1 MATTKDS
8 PNLQLDF
15 VEIARPRLWMST
27 TYKNTYIGNAFPT
40 EALDVSSPLSGWYDC
55 GSIQGVRIPVA
66 KEMYEIKRGIP
77 KTARKI
83 WELDRTAQITF
94 NTSDLS
100 PYVEALIMGQ
110 TIHNTLSGEEC
121 VAGSLVESSARTK
134 VGLDATP
141 SPTALAQYDVVVCAS
156 PTAASLESSFNL
168 AVVEANTGTFDS
180 TLELEGAGFPVAI
193 GQEHIIQKVTR
204 TAFIDK
210 MGADT
215 IRSAMLFWDVKLDGS
230 SNKKIQYAVY
240 FPKVRNFT
248 GGDLDFKD
256 GGEEYETSITLA
268 AQAVEMTF
276 DDGTSGYDLYK
287 KWMLAY

>member
-8 PNLQLDF
+8 PSLQLDF

-27 TYKNTYIGNAFPT
+27 SYKNTYVGNAAPAA
-40 EALDVSSPLSGWYDC
+40 ALDVSSPLTGWYDC
-55 GSIQGVRIPVA
+55 GTIQGVRIPVT
-66 KEMYEIKRGIP
+66 KEMYELKRGLP
-77 KTARKI
+77 KTSRKL
-83 WELDRTAQITF
+83 WEIDRSAQITF

-110 TIHNTLSGEEC
+110 TIRNTLVGNAC
-121 VAGSLVESSARTK
+121 VAGSLVGSSDRTK

-141 SPTALAQYDVVVCAS
+141 DPTSLVEYDFVVCAS
-156 PTAASLESSFNL
+156 PTAASLETSFNL
-168 AVVEANTGTFDS
+168 AVVEANTGAFDS

-193 GQEHIIQKVTR
+193 AQEDTIQKVSR

-210 MGADT
+210 MGTDT

-230 SNKKIQYAVY
+230 GNKKIQQAMY
-240 FPKVRNFT
+240 FPKIRNFT

-276 DDGTSGYDLYK
+276 DDASTGYDFYK

>member
-8 PNLQLDF
+8 PTLQLDF
-15 VEIARPRLWMST
+15 VEIARPRLWMSA
-27 TYKNTYIGNAFPT
+27 TYKNTYVGNTAPAA
-40 EALDVSSPLSGWYDC
+40 ALNVSAPLTGWYDC
-55 GSIQGVRIPVA
+55 GTIQGVRIPVT
-66 KEMYEIKRGIP
+66 KEMYELKRGIP

-94 NTSDLS
+94 NTGDLS

-110 TIHNTLSGEEC
+110 TICNTVSGNAYT
-121 VAGSLVESSARTK
+121 VGSLLTASADRRQQ
-134 VGLDATP
+134 VGLDGTP
-141 SPTALAQYDVVVCAS
+141 VFSEYDVVVCAS

-168 AVVEANTGTFDS
+168 AVVESLTAS
-180 TLELEGAGFPVAI
+180 SLVLEGAGFPVMTELEDDI
-193 GQEHIIQKVTR
+193 KKVTR

-210 MGADT
+210 MGTDT
-215 IRSAMLFWDVKLDGS
+215 IRSAMLFWDAKLDGS
-230 SNKKIQYAVY
+230 GNKKIQYAIY

-256 GGEEYETSITLA
+256 GAEEYETSITLA

-276 DDGTSGYDLYK
+276 DDASTGYDLYK

>member
-8 PNLQLDF
+8 PTLQLDF

-27 TYKNTYIGNAFPT
+27 TYKNTYVGNAAPAA
-40 EALDVSSPLSGWYDC
+40 ALNVSAPLTGWYDC

-66 KEMYEIKRGIP
+66 KEMYELKRGLP
-77 KTARKI
+77 RTSRKL
-83 WELDRTAQITF
+83 WEIDRSAQITF

-110 TIHNTLSGEEC
+110 TIRNTVG
-121 VAGSLVESSARTK
+121 VTAYIVGSLLTASADRRK
-134 VGLDATP
+134 QVGLDGEP
-141 SPTALAQYDVVVCAS
+141 SFNEFDVVVCAS

-168 AVVEANTGTFDS
+168 AVVESLTAS
-180 TLELEGAGFPVAI
+180 SLKLEGAGFPVLTSVEESI
-193 GQEHIIQKVTR
+193 KKVTR

-210 MGADT
+210 MGTDT
-215 IRSAMLFWDVKLDGS
+215 IRSAMLFWDAKLDGS
-230 SNKKIQYAVY
+230 GNKKIQYAVY

-276 DDGTSGYDLYK
+276 DDASTGYDFYK